1 MTKQLWTPLGHN
13 GAVSHPGTIIPRPA
27 FSPGSH
33 PAESHG
39 QHLLVAVGSDGQGR
53 AVHATAS
60 PSILHTCRR
69 PRSTNPSHLCSGLYL
84 MMLLRLLLILR
95 RRDPEQLDMAL
106 RRATTNCSLAA
117 GPKDF
122 PSCAHRSYR

>member
-1 MTKQLWTPLGHN
+1 MAPCLTLAQSYRALRSL
-13 GAVSHPGTIIPRPA
+13 
-27 FSPGSH
+27 
-33 PAESHG
+33 
-39 QHLLVAVGSDGQGR
+39 QGR
-53 AVHATAS
+53 IRPSRMGNIYWSPWAATVKAARCTPPH